1 MAKKFTIVTIGEE
14 EEVFLTGYREIEKLH
29 EVERIVEILSEI
41 PDYEPVHLVIQ
52 HCQFLDFPEPIED
65 ITLEELE
72 ILLENYDEYIEND
85 NIFLDEE
92 AEIDITGLKEEEFV
106 E

>member
-1 MAKKFTIVTIGEE
+1 MARKFTIVTIGDE

-29 EVERIVEILSEI
+29 EVKRIVEILSEI
-41 PDYEPVHLVIQ
+41 PDYEPVHLTIQ

-72 ILLENYDEYIEND
+72 ILLDNFDDFVEEGNIYI
-85 NIFLDEE
+85 DEE

>member
-1 MAKKFTIVTIGEE
+1 MARKFTIVTIGEE

-29 EVERIVEILSEI
+29 EVKRIVEILSEI
-41 PDYEPVHLVIQ
+41 PDYEPVHMVIQ

-72 ILLENYDEYIEND
+72 ILLDNYDEFVEEGNIYI
-85 NIFLDEE
+85 DEE